1 MANKVYDNLSQA
13 LLKQK
18 LLTEKDLKAAREEQ
32 VKQGGTLGT
41 ILIKKGLIDEKDLVT
56 VMSTVFSIPAINLSR
71 YKIEKDLV
79 NVVPEK
85 TARQYKAI
93 PICKLGTT
101 LVVAMADP
109 LNVLAIDDL
118 KMLTKSNVE
127 PVLATPT
134 DIARTIDR
142 LFASE
147 GKALSDVINGHTKDD
162 SALEIVGV
170 LKEEFDITDAALE
183 GETPPI
189 VKMVNLILFE
199 ALRKRASDIH
209 IEPEEKDLKVRYRID
224 GSLHDALRLPKKN
237 QNAVLARLKIMSGMD
252 ITESRIPQDG
262 RFKIRMRDKEV
273 DFRVSALPTSF
284 GAKMVLRALDK
295 SNLSIGLN
303 KLGFSEY
310 ALKKFKEAIQRPFGM
325 ILVTGPT
332 GSGKSTTLYSIL
344 NRLNTADRNIITVE
358 DPVEYQVEGITQIQA
373 NPDIGLTFASGLRSL
388 LRQSPDVIMIGEIRD
403 SETADISIKAS
414 LTGQLVLSTLHTNDA
429 VTAISRLEDMGVE
442 PFLIASSVILVAAQR
457 LCRVVCPD
465 CKGKKEDCKKCSSTG
480 YYGRR
485 AVLEVLVIDDKIR
498 EMIID
503 RASTDDIKDYAVSH
517 GMRTLREDAMEKHEQ
532 GVTTIEEVT
541 RVTSEE

>member
-503 RASTDDIKDYAVSH
+503 RASTDDIKDYAVSR

>member
-1 MANKVYDNLSQA
+1 MHDSLSQA

-18 LLTEKDLKAAREEQ
+18 LLTEKDLKAARDIQAE
-32 VKQGGTLGT
+32 QGGALGT
-41 ILIKKGLIDEKDLVT
+41 ILVKKGLISEKDLIA

-71 YKIEKDLV
+71 YKIEKDLMS
-79 NVVPEK
+79 VVPEK
-85 TARQYKAI
+85 IARQYKAV

-101 LVVAMADP
+101 LVVAMVDP

-118 KMLTKSNVE
+118 KMLTKFSIE
-127 PVLATPT
+127 PVLATEE
-134 DIARTIDR
+134 DITQTIDR

-147 GKALSDVINGHTKDD
+147 GKVLSDVINGHAKEE
-162 SALEIVGV
+162 SVIEIVDV

-237 QNAVLARLKIMSGMD
+237 QNAILARLKIMSGMD
-252 ITESRIPQDG
+252 ITEFRVPQDG
-262 RFKIRMRDKEV
+262 RFKIKMQNKEV

-295 SNLSIGLN
+295 SNLSIGLD

-310 ALKKFKEAIQRPFGM
+310 ALKKFKEATQKPFGM

-344 NRLNTADRNIITVE
+344 NRLNTADKNIITVE

-373 NPDIGLTFASGLRSL
+373 
-388 LRQSPDVIMIGEIRD
+388 
-403 SETADISIKAS
+403 
-414 LTGQLVLSTLHTNDA
+414 
-429 VTAISRLEDMGVE
+429 
-442 PFLIASSVILVAAQR
+442 
-457 LCRVVCPD
+457 
-465 CKGKKEDCKKCSSTG
+465 
-480 YYGRR
+480 
-485 AVLEVLVIDDKIR
+485 
-498 EMIID
+498 
-503 RASTDDIKDYAVSH
+503 
-517 GMRTLREDAMEKHEQ
+517 
-532 GVTTIEEVT
+532 
-541 RVTSEE
+541 